1 MTTRRALLASA
12 AALSASPT
20 LARAQ
25 AAAKTPTPLRSL
37 LDRFAQEDLDRSPE
51 QVTSLG
57 LDKGARAKQKSLL
70 SDGSLAEQAR
80 DRARVE
86 VDLKRLKAVGRAGL
100 SDAETVDYDV
110 AEYGLARAQAFNRQ
124 FTWAGSPYVLSQRA
138 GVYVDIPDFLDS
150 DHVIETADDA
160 HAYLARLNGFA
171 TALDQDSESAR
182 HDAALGVTPPA
193 FALDKTLVQ
202 LRTLRDGPSESSD
215 LVQSLVRRTKEKGI
229 AGDWAG
235 PATAIHRQSVLPAL
249 DRQIAL
255 VTELR
260 KTASTDAGVW
270 RLPDGDAFYDMKLKA
285 ATTTNL
291 SPAETHALG
300 LQLVSELSAKADVI
314 FRSQGM
320 TQGTTGARYKAL
332 FADPRFLAPNTDAG
346 KAKLIADAN
355 ARLAGVRAKLPQYFG
370 VLPKAPVEVRRVSPA
385 TELGAST
392 HYSSAS
398 LDGSRPGIYWLNL
411 RDTAETPTWDL
422 WTTTYHE
429 AIPGHHMQISIAQ
442 EADIPLYR
450 KMRGFSAYQEGWAL
464 YAEQLA
470 DEMGLYADDP
480 FGRLGYLHDALLRA
494 VRLVIDSGVHAKR
507 WSRERA
513 IAYFSDTLGDP
524 PGAAISEVERYC
536 VSPGQ
541 ACSYMAGK
549 ISWLRAREA
558 AKARLG
564 AKFDIRRFHDAG
576 LTAGAM
582 PLTVLERRLASY
594 SA

>member
-1 MTTRRALLASA
+1 MTTRRTLLASA
-12 AALSASPT
+12 AALAAAPA
-20 LARAQ
+20 LAQ
-25 AAAKTPTPLRSL
+25 APTPTRPPTPLRKL
-37 LDRFAQEDLDRSPE
+37 LDQFAQEELDRSPE
-51 QVTSLG
+51 TVTSLG
-57 LDKGARAKQKSLL
+57 LDKGTRAKQKSLL
-70 SDGSLAEQAR
+70 DDGSLAQQAR
-80 DRARVE
+80 ERAQVE
-86 VDLKRLKAVGRAGL
+86 LDLARLKRVGRSGL

-110 AEYGLARAQAFNRQ
+110 AEYGLSRAQAFNRR
-124 FTWAGSPYVLSQRA
+124 FDWSGRPYVLSQLSGA
-138 GVYVDIPDFLDS
+138 YVGTPDFLDS

-171 TALDQDSESAR
+171 TELDQDNERTR
-182 HDAALGVTPPA
+182 HDAGVGVSAPD
-193 FALDKTLVQ
+193 FALDKTLAQ
-202 LRTLRDGPSESSD
+202 LRSLRDAPLDKAD

-229 AGDWAG
+229 AGDWAT
-235 PATAIHRQSVLPAL
+235 PAAAIYRQTVLPAL

-270 RLPDGDAFYDMKLKA
+270 RLPDGDAFYDMQLKG

-300 LQLVSELSAKADVI
+300 LQLVADYSSKADVI
-314 FRSQGM
+314 FRSQGI
-320 TQGTTGARYKAL
+320 TQGTTGQRLKAL
-332 FADPRFLAPNTDAG
+332 FADPRFLAPNTEAG

-355 ARLAGVRAKLPQYFG
+355 GRLAGVRAKLPQYFG

-411 RDTAETPTWDL
+411 RDTAEVPTWDL

-450 KMRGFSAYQEGWAL
+450 KMRGFSAYSEGWAL

-480 FGRLGYLHDALLRA
+480 FGRIGYLHDALLRA
-494 VRLVIDSGVHAKR
+494 VRLVIDTGVHSKR

-513 IAYFSDTLGDP
+513 VAYFSDTLGDP
-524 PGAAISEVERYC
+524 PGMAVSEVERYC
-536 VSPGQ
+536 VRPGQ

-549 ISWLRAREA
+549 TSWLRGRDAAR
-558 AKARLG
+558 ARLG

-576 LTAGAM
+576 LTAGSM
-582 PLTVLERRLASY
+582 PLTVLERRLARY
-594 SA
+594 V

>member
-1 MTTRRALLASA
+1 MTTRRTLLASA
-12 AALSASPT
+12 AALAAAPT
-20 LARAQ
+20 LAKAQ
-25 AAAKTPTPLRSL
+25 PNAPAATPLRTL
-37 LDRFAQEDLDRSPE
+37 LDQFAQEALDLSPE
-51 QVTSLG
+51 TVTGLG

-70 SDGSLAEQAR
+70 DDDSLAMRER
-80 DRARVE
+80 DKARVDA
-86 VDLKRLKAVGRAGL
+86 DLKRLKAIRRSGL
-100 SDAETVDYDV
+100 SAAETVDYDV
-110 AEYGLARAQAFNRQ
+110 AEYDLTTDQAFYRR
-124 FTWAGSPYVLSQRA
+124 FDWAGSPYVLSQRA
-138 GVYVDIPDFLDS
+138 GAYVNVPDFLDS
-150 DHVIETADDA
+150 DHVIETAEDA

-171 TALDQDSESAR
+171 TALDQNSECVR
-182 HDAALGVTPPA
+182 HDAGLGVTAPA
-193 FALDKTLVQ
+193 FALDKTLTQ
-202 LRTLRDGPSESSD
+202 LRLLRDAPLADAD

-229 AGDWAG
+229 AGDWAT
-235 PATAIHRQSVLPAL
+235 PAAAIYRQSVLPAL

-270 RLPDGDAFYDMKLKA
+270 RLPDGDAFYAMKLKR

-300 LQLVSELSAKADVI
+300 LELVADLSSRADAI

-320 TQGTTGARYKAL
+320 SQGTTGARYKAL

-442 EADIPLYR
+442 EADLPLYR
-450 KMRGFSAYQEGWAL
+450 KMQGFSAYSEGWAL

-480 FGRLGYLHDALLRA
+480 FGKLGYLHDALLRA
-494 VRLVIDSGVHAKR
+494 VRLVIDTGVHAKR
-507 WSRERA
+507 WSREKA
-513 IAYFSDTLGDP
+513 VAYFSDTLGDP

-549 ISWLRAREA
+549 ISWLRARDA

-576 LTAGAM
+576 LTAGSM
-582 PLTVLERRLASY
+582 PLTVLERRLSSY
-594 SA
+594 V